1 MSQETKRLTWKIVN
15 GLVNERGL
23 IPPYTGSVADYEDG
37 WLACIVEEL
46 EKASKRV
53 GDLKNE
59 LLGVCLEIEKQES
72 PAGGVDV
79 CDSFAGQ
86 RESSLDSAELDG
98 SEWDECDE

>member
-1 MSQETKRLTWKIVN
+1 MNPPTKRFTWKVVN
-15 GLVNERGL
+15 GLVNERGM
-23 IPPYTGSVADYEDG
+23 IPPYTGNVADYEDG

-53 GDLKNE
+53 VDLKNE
-59 LLGVCLEIEKQES
+59 LLGVCLEMQEQAS

-79 CDSFAGQ
+79 CESFAGQ
-86 RESSLDSAELDG
+86 RGSSLDSSDLDG